1 MIHFVFLLTISNNVL
16 SNQVILATHFNLFLG
31 LILSC
36 NLKWMPYER
45 VGKFHIYK
53 SAKIH
58 LNIHEGLHPG
68 IYNDRKLGQAHLKMG
83 QPNFK

>member
-1 MIHFVFLLTISNNVL
+1 MILLFRFFFLTISNTVL

-45 VGKFHIYK
+45 VENSIFIGVQKFI
-53 SAKIH
+53 
-58 LNIHEGLHPG
+58 
-68 IYNDRKLGQAHLKMG
+68 
-83 QPNFK
+83 